1 MLWSLAWENE
11 DHLQQSFWRLA
22 TAAALAQDTEAPVF
36 QLVEG
41 TEARY
46 RIDEVFRNRDTTAI
60 GITPLVTGTVQFDR
74 NDPLSTSVGTI
85 TIDAR
90 DLDGDRRARD
100 RVVIRRILQANRDQ
114 YRYITFE
121 PTAITGMPPLVQ
133 VGDTLELQI
142 IGLLRI
148 RDSTNEVVFDTTVRV
163 ASETK
168 LKGKASTTILWRD
181 YGLRIPNW
189 PGVSWVA
196 DEVIL
201 QLFFDAVLS
210 DSVRPSRERPDY

>member
-1 MLWSLAWENE
+1 M
-11 DHLQQSFWRLA
+11 
-22 TAAALAQDTEAPVF
+22 
-36 QLVEG
+36 
-41 TEARY
+41 
-46 RIDEVFRNRDTTAI
+46 FRNRDTTAI

-114 YRYITFE
+114 YRYISFE

-133 VGDTLELQI
+133 VGDTIELQVT
-142 IGLLRI
+142 GMLRI
-148 RDSTNEVVFDTTVRV
+148 RNGRKEAVFDTTVTV
-163 ASETK
+163 VSETE
-168 LKGKASTTILWRD
+168 LQGQASTTIRWRD
-181 YGLRIPNW
+181 YSLRIPSW

-201 QLFFDAVLS
+201 ELAFTAVL
-210 DSVRPSRERPDY
+210 PD

>member
-1 MLWSLAWENE
+1 MGKRGSLAAVI
-11 DHLQQSFWRLA
+11 LALA
-22 TAAALAQDTEAPVF
+22 TAAALAQDIEAPVF

-121 PTAITGMPPLVQ
+121 PTAVAGMPPLVQ

-142 IGLLRI
+142 TGMLRI
-148 RDSTNEVVFDTTVRV
+148 RDSTNEAVFDATVRV
-163 ASETK
+163 VSETK
-168 LKGKASTTILWRD
+168 LRGKASTTILWRD

-201 QLFFDAVLS
+201 QLFFDAALSDS
-210 DSVRPSRERPDY
+210 DSVRPAREGPNY

>member
-1 MLWSLAWENE
+1 MGKQGRLAAIV
-11 DHLQQSFWRLA
+11 LVLA

-114 YRYITFE
+114 YRYISFE

-142 IGLLRI
+142 TGLLRI

-163 ASETK
+163 VSETK

>member
-1 MLWSLAWENE
+1 MVTGMGKRGSLAAIV
-11 DHLQQSFWRLA
+11 LALA

-133 VGDTLELQI
+133 VGDTIELQI

-148 RDSTNEVVFDTTVRV
+148 RDSTNEAVFDTTVRV
-163 ASETK
+163 VSETK

>member
-1 MLWSLAWENE
+1 MGKRGPVAAIVLA
-11 DHLQQSFWRLA
+11 LA

-100 RVVIRRILQANRDQ
+100 RVVIRRILQANREQ

-133 VGDTLELQI
+133 VGDTIELQI

-148 RDSTNEVVFDTTVRV
+148 RDSTNEAVFDATVRV
-163 ASETK
+163 VSETK

-210 DSVRPSRERPDY
+210 DSVRPSQERPDY

>member
-1 MLWSLAWENE
+1 MGKRGLLAAIV
-11 DHLQQSFWRLA
+11 LALA
-22 TAAALAQDTEAPVF
+22 TAAALAQDMEAPVF

-142 IGLLRI
+142 TGLLRI
-148 RDSTNEVVFDTTVRV
+148 RDSTNEAVFDATVRV
-163 ASETK
+163 VSETK

-210 DSVRPSRERPDY
+210 DSVRPTRERPDY

>member
-1 MLWSLAWENE
+1 MGKRGLLAAVI
-11 DHLQQSFWRLA
+11 LALA
-22 TAAALAQDTEAPVF
+22 TAAALAQDMGAPVF

-142 IGLLRI
+142 TGMLRI
-148 RDSTNEVVFDTTVRV
+148 RDSTNEAVFDATVRV
-163 ASETK
+163 MSETK

-210 DSVRPSRERPDY
+210 DSDSVRPAREGPNY

>member
-1 MLWSLAWENE
+1 MRRRGSVAAVVLV
-11 DHLQQSFWRLA
+11 LA
-22 TAAALAQDTEAPVF
+22 TAAALAQDTEAPIF

-46 RIDEVFRNRDTTAI
+46 LIDEVFRRRDTTAI

-90 DLDGDRRARD
+90 DLKGDRRSRD
-100 RVVIRRILQANRDQ
+100 RVVVRRILNAGLDK

-133 VGDTLELQI
+133 VGDTIELQI
-142 IGLLRI
+142 TGLLRV
-148 RDSTNEVVFDTTVRV
+148 RNGRQEAVFDTTVTV
-163 ASETK
+163 VSETE
-168 LKGKASTTILWRD
+168 LQGLASTTIRWRD
-181 YGLRIPNW
+181 YSLRIPSW

-201 QLFFDAVLS
+201 ELAFTAAL
-210 DSVRPSRERPDY
+210 PD

>member
-1 MLWSLAWENE
+1 MRNRGPLAAIV
-11 DHLQQSFWRLA
+11 LVVALA
-22 TAAALAQDTEAPVF
+22 ASAALAQDTAAPVF

-46 RIDEVFRNRDTTAI
+46 LIDEVFRRRDTTAV

-74 NDPLSTSVGTI
+74 NDPLSTSISTI
-85 TIDAR
+85 AIDAR
-90 DLDGDRRARD
+90 DLKGDRRARD
-100 RVVIRRILQANRDQ
+100 RVVVRRILNAGLDK

-121 PTAITGMPPLVQ
+121 PTAIAGMPPLVQ

-142 IGLLRI
+142 TGMLRV
-148 RDSTNEVVFDTTVRV
+148 RNGRREAVFDTTVTV
-163 ASETK
+163 VSETE
-168 LKGKASTTILWRD
+168 LQGQASTTIRWRD
-181 YGLRIPNW
+181 YSLRIPSW

-201 QLFFDAVLS
+201 ELAFTAVL
-210 DSVRPSRERPDY
+210 PD

>member
-1 MLWSLAWENE
+1 MVTGMGKRGPLAAIV
-11 DHLQQSFWRLA
+11 LALA

-133 VGDTLELQI
+133 VGDTIELQI

-148 RDSTNEVVFDTTVRV
+148 RDSTNEAVFDATVRV
-163 ASETK
+163 VSETK

-210 DSVRPSRERPDY
+210 DSVRPSQERPDY

>member
-1 MLWSLAWENE
+1 MRRRGSVAAVVLA
-11 DHLQQSFWRLA
+11 LA

-46 RIDEVFRNRDTTAI
+46 LIDEVFRRRDTTAI

-90 DLDGDRRARD
+90 DLKGDRRSRD
-100 RVVIRRILQANRDQ
+100 RVVVRRILNAGLDK

-133 VGDTLELQI
+133 VGDTIELQI
-142 IGLLRI
+142 TGLLRV
-148 RDSTNEVVFDTTVRV
+148 RNGRQEAVFDTTVTV
-163 ASETK
+163 VSETE
-168 LKGKASTTILWRD
+168 LQGLASTTIRWRD
-181 YGLRIPNW
+181 YSLRIPSW

-201 QLFFDAVLS
+201 ELAFTAAL
-210 DSVRPSRERPDY
+210 PD

>member
-1 MLWSLAWENE
+1 MVTGMGKRGLIAAIVLA
-11 DHLQQSFWRLA
+11 LA
-22 TAAALAQDTEAPVF
+22 TAAALAQDTGAPVF

-90 DLDGDRRARD
+90 DLKGDRRSRD
-100 RVVIRRILQANRDQ
+100 RVVVRRILNAGLDK

-133 VGDTLELQI
+133 VGDTIELQI

-148 RDSTNEVVFDTTVRV
+148 RDSTNEAVFDATVRV
-163 ASETK
+163 VSETK

-181 YGLRIPNW
+181 YGLRIPSW

>member
-1 MLWSLAWENE
+1 MGKRGSLAAVI
-11 DHLQQSFWRLA
+11 LALA

-74 NDPLSTSVGTI
+74 NDPLRTSVGTI

-121 PTAITGMPPLVQ
+121 PTAVAGMPPLVQ

-142 IGLLRI
+142 TGMLRI
-148 RDSTNEVVFDTTVRV
+148 RDSTNEAVFDATVRV
-163 ASETK
+163 VSETK
-168 LKGKASTTILWRD
+168 LRGKASTTILWRD

-210 DSVRPSRERPDY
+210 DSDSVRPAREGPNY

>member
-1 MLWSLAWENE
+1 MRKQE
-11 DHLQQSFWRLA
+11 RLA
-22 TAAALAQDTEAPVF
+22 AVILVVALAASAALAQDTAAPVF

-46 RIDEVFRNRDTTAI
+46 LIDEVFRRRDTTAVAV
-60 GITPLVTGTVQFDR
+60 TPLVTGTVQFDR
-74 NDPLSTSVGTI
+74 DDPGTASVSTI

-90 DLDGDRRARD
+90 DLDSGRRSRD
-100 RVVIRRILQANRDQ
+100 RAVVRRILNAGLDK
-114 YRYITFE
+114 YHYITFE
-121 PTAITGMPPLVQ
+121 PTAIAGMPPLVQ

-142 IGLLRI
+142 TGMLRI
-148 RDSTNEVVFDTTVRV
+148 RDSTNEAVFDATVRV
-163 ASETK
+163 VSETK

-210 DSVRPSRERPDY
+210 DSVRPTRERPDY

>member
-1 MLWSLAWENE
+1 MRNRGPLAAVI
-11 DHLQQSFWRLA
+11 LA
-22 TAAALAQDTEAPVF
+22 LAASAALAQDIEAPVF

-46 RIDEVFRNRDTTAI
+46 LIDEVFRNRDTTAV

-90 DLDGDRRARD
+90 DLKGDRRSRD
-100 RVVIRRILQANRDQ
+100 RVVVRRILNAGLDK

-133 VGDTLELQI
+133 VGDILELQI
-142 IGLLRI
+142 TGLLRV
-148 RDSTNEVVFDTTVRV
+148 RNGRREAVFDTTVTV
-163 ASETK
+163 VSETE
-168 LKGKASTTILWRD
+168 LQGLASTTILWRD
-181 YGLRIPNW
+181 YSLRIPSW

-201 QLFFDAVLS
+201 ELAFTAVL
-210 DSVRPSRERPDY
+210 PD

>member
-1 MLWSLAWENE
+1 MGKRGPVAAIVLA
-11 DHLQQSFWRLA
+11 LA

-100 RVVIRRILQANRDQ
+100 RVVIRRILQANREQ

-133 VGDTLELQI
+133 VGDTIELQI

-148 RDSTNEVVFDTTVRV
+148 RDSTNEAVFDATVRV
-163 ASETK
+163 VSETK

-181 YGLRIPNW
+181 YGLRIPSW

-210 DSVRPSRERPDY
+210 DSVRPSQERPDY

>member
-1 MLWSLAWENE
+1 MRRRGPVAAIVLA
-11 DHLQQSFWRLA
+11 LA
-22 TAAALAQDTEAPVF
+22 TTAALAQDTEAPVF

-46 RIDEVFRNRDTTAI
+46 LIDEVFRNRDTTAV
-60 GITPLVTGTVQFDR
+60 GVTPLVTGTVQFDR
-74 NDPLSTSVGTI
+74 NDPLSTSISTI

-100 RVVIRRILQANRDQ
+100 RVVIRRILNAGLDK
-114 YRYITFE
+114 YRYISFE

-133 VGDTLELQI
+133 VGDTLELQVT
-142 IGLLRI
+142 GMLRI
-148 RDSTNEVVFDTTVRV
+148 RNGRKEAVFDTTVTV
-163 ASETK
+163 VSETE
-168 LKGKASTTILWRD
+168 LQGKATTTIRWRD
-181 YGLRIPNW
+181 YSLRIPSW

-201 QLFFDAVLS
+201 ELAFTAVL
-210 DSVRPSRERPDY
+210 PD

>member
-1 MLWSLAWENE
+1 MRNRGPLVAVILVVALAA
-11 DHLQQSFWRLA
+11 S
-22 TAAALAQDTEAPVF
+22 AALAQDTEAPVF

-46 RIDEVFRNRDTTAI
+46 RIDEVFRNRDTTAV

-74 NDPLSTSVGTI
+74 NDPLSTSIGTI

-90 DLDGDRRARD
+90 DLKGDRRSRD
-100 RVVIRRILQANRDQ
+100 RVVVRRILNAGLDK

-121 PTAITGMPPLVQ
+121 PTAIAGMPPLVQ
-133 VGDTLELQI
+133 VGDILELQI
-142 IGLLRI
+142 TGMLRV
-148 RDSTNEVVFDTTVRV
+148 RNGRREAVFDTTVTV
-163 ASETK
+163 VSETE
-168 LKGKASTTILWRD
+168 LQGQASTTIRWRD
-181 YGLRIPNW
+181 YSLRIPSW

-201 QLFFDAVLS
+201 ELAFTAVL
-210 DSVRPSRERPDY
+210 PD

>member
-1 MLWSLAWENE
+1 MVTGMGKRGLLAAIV
-11 DHLQQSFWRLA
+11 LALA
-22 TAAALAQDTEAPVF
+22 TAAALAQDMEVPVF

-121 PTAITGMPPLVQ
+121 PTAIAGMPPLVQ
-133 VGDTLELQI
+133 VGDILELQI
-142 IGLLRI
+142 TGMLRI
-148 RDSTNEVVFDTTVRV
+148 RNSVNEEVFDTTVTV
-163 ASETK
+163 ASEAE
-168 LKGKASTTILWRD
+168 LQGLASTTIRWRA
-181 YGLRIPNW
+181 YGLRIPSV
-189 PGVSWVA
+189 PLVSWVA
-196 DEVIL
+196 DEVTL
-201 QLFFDAVLS
+201 ELAFTAVL
-210 DSVRPSRERPDY
+210 PD

>member
-1 MLWSLAWENE
+1 MLALA
-11 DHLQQSFWRLA
+11 A
-22 TAAALAQDTEAPVF
+22 AAALAQDTEAPVF

-46 RIDEVFRNRDTTAI
+46 RIDEGFMGRDITVVSA
-60 GITPLVTGTVQFDR
+60 TPLVTGTVQFDR

-90 DLDGDRRARD
+90 DLKGDRRARD
-100 RVVIRRILQANRDQ
+100 RVVVRRILNAGLDK

-121 PTAITGMPPLVQ
+121 PTAVAGMPSLVQ

-142 IGLLRI
+142 TGMLRV
-148 RDSTNEVVFDTTVRV
+148 RNGRQEAVFDTTVTV
-163 ASETK
+163 VSETE
-168 LKGKASTTILWRD
+168 LQGLASTTIRWRD
-181 YGLRIPNW
+181 YSLRIPSW

-201 QLFFDAVLS
+201 ELAFTAVL
-210 DSVRPSRERPDY
+210 PD

>member
-1 MLWSLAWENE
+1 MVTGMGKRGLIAAIVLA
-11 DHLQQSFWRLA
+11 LA
-22 TAAALAQDTEAPVF
+22 TAAALAQDTGAPVF

-100 RVVIRRILQANRDQ
+100 RVVIRRILQANREQ

-133 VGDTLELQI
+133 VGDTIELQI

-148 RDSTNEVVFDTTVRV
+148 RDSTNEAVFDATVRV
-163 ASETK
+163 VSETK

-181 YGLRIPNW
+181 YGLRIPSW

>member
-1 MLWSLAWENE
+1 MRRRGPVAAIVLA
-11 DHLQQSFWRLA
+11 LA

-46 RIDEVFRNRDTTAI
+46 LIDEVFRNRDTTAI

-100 RVVIRRILQANRDQ
+100 RVVIRRILNAGLDK
-114 YRYITFE
+114 YRYISFE

-142 IGLLRI
+142 TGLLRI
-148 RDSTNEVVFDTTVRV
+148 RNGRREAVFDTTVTV
-163 ASETK
+163 VSETE
-168 LKGKASTTILWRD
+168 LQGLASTTIRWRD
-181 YGLRIPNW
+181 YSLRIPSW

-201 QLFFDAVLS
+201 ELAFTAALS
-210 DSVRPSRERPDY
+210 D

>member
-1 MLWSLAWENE
+1 MVTGMGKRGPLAAIV
-11 DHLQQSFWRLA
+11 LALA
-22 TAAALAQDTEAPVF
+22 TAAALAQDSEVPVF

-46 RIDEVFRNRDTTAI
+46 RIDEGFMGRDITVVSV
-60 GITPLVTGTVQFDR
+60 TPLVTGTVQFDR

-90 DLDGDRRARD
+90 DLKGDRRSRD
-100 RVVIRRILQANRDQ
+100 RVVVRRILNAGLDK
-114 YRYITFE
+114 YRYISFE
-121 PTAITGMPPLVQ
+121 PTAITGMPSLVQ

-142 IGLLRI
+142 TGMLRV
-148 RDSTNEVVFDTTVRV
+148 RNGRKEAVFDTTVTV
-163 ASETK
+163 VSETE
-168 LKGKASTTILWRD
+168 LQGLASTTIRWRD
-181 YGLRIPNW
+181 YSLRIPSW

-201 QLFFDAVLS
+201 ELAFTAVL
-210 DSVRPSRERPDY
+210 PD

>member
-1 MLWSLAWENE
+1 MGKRGLLAAVI
-11 DHLQQSFWRLA
+11 LALA
-22 TAAALAQDTEAPVF
+22 TAVALAQDIEAPVF

-142 IGLLRI
+142 TGLLRI

-210 DSVRPSRERPDY
+210 DSVRPTRERPDY